1 VLLMNLRDLQQQ
13 GLGAGDFVTAETVSD
28 DGVERRVDHL
38 RVEPF
43 DIPVGCV
50 MGYFPELN
58 RLIPLFHH
66 ARGSKVPAAKSIPI
80 RLIPEIVSRCCP
92 DSLCARVHRTISEI
106 DGNRTRRLAL

>member
-1 VLLMNLRDLQQQ
+1 VYSLDDRFRGVWGTRRVLLMNLRDLQQQ

-28 DGVERRVDHL
+28 DGVQRRVDHL

-58 RLIPLFHH
+58 RL
-66 ARGSKVPAAKSIPI
+66 
-80 RLIPEIVSRCCP
+80 
-92 DSLCARVHRTISEI
+92 
-106 DGNRTRRLAL
+106 